1 MLVTEII
8 TKKRDGCKLNEKE
21 IAYLI
26 SSYNVGKLPDYQMA
40 AFLMAVFFQG
50 LDITETV
57 LLTKALIDSGEKLD
71 LSEVGGFVVDKH
83 SSGGVGDKTT
93 LVLAPLVAACGVK
106 MAKMSGRGL
115 GHTGGTIDKLNSI
128 PGFRTAL
135 SMQEFIAIIKKCGVA
150 ISGQSADLTPA
161 DGKLYALRDVT
172 GTVESIP
179 LIASSIISKK
189 IAAGAHGIILDVKIG
204 SGAFMKSNEKAF
216 ELAEILV
223 RIGQKLGRTVKV
235 ILTDMHQPLGYTIGN
250 ALEVKEAIRTLKG
263 KGPEDLKKLVLELAK
278 ELLLIAGKTEEE
290 AEALKIVEE
299 NLS

>member
-1 MLVTEII
+1 
-8 TKKRDGCKLNEKE
+8 
-21 IAYLI
+21 
-26 SSYNVGKLPDYQMA
+26 
-40 AFLMAVFFQG
+40 
-50 LDITETV
+50 
-57 LLTKALIDSGEKLD
+57 
-71 LSEVGGFVVDKH
+71 
-83 SSGGVGDKTT
+83 
-93 LVLAPLVAACGVK
+93 
-106 MAKMSGRGL
+106 
-115 GHTGGTIDKLNSI
+115 
-128 PGFRTAL
+128 
-135 SMQEFIAIIKKCGVA
+135 
-150 ISGQSADLTPA
+150 
-161 DGKLYALRDVT
+161 VT

-204 SGAFMKSNEKAF
+204 SGAFMKSKEKAF

-299 NLS
+299 NLSNGSALAKFRQLVEAQGGDPRVLDDLRLLTSASFISSFKAEKQGYVQEIAADKIGRAAQLLGAGRLKKEDRIDPGAGIELCKKIGDYVQKGERLALLYTNRENSQGKALSLVKDAFTIGENFIQPPPLFYGKLG